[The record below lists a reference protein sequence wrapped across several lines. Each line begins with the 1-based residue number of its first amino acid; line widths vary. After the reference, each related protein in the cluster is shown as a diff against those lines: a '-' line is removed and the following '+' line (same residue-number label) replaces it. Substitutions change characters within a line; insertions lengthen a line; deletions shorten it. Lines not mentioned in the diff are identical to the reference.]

1 MSRTIAANLLTALLQ
16 DDIQPFFAVELLFDS
31 DPIRLWTGYGDKTIE
46 GDTYTGSG
54 NLLQIGGLEEVN
66 DLTAKSVTLSLS
78 GVPSSIVSLALDEPY
93 QRRACTIYFGTDDS
107 SHIEIFAGLMNT
119 MQIQDD
125 GESSTIT
132 VTVDSKLTLLERAS
146 NRRYTDANH
155 QTRNSGDTFFSY
167 VQDMADKEIIW
178 GREKA

>member
-1 MSRTIAANLLTALLQ
+1 
-16 DDIQPFFAVELLFDS
+16 
-31 DPIRLWTGYGDKTIE
+31 
-46 GDTYTGSG
+46 
-54 NLLQIGGLEEVN
+54 
-66 DLTAKSVTLSLS
+66 
-78 GVPSSIVSLALDEPY
+78 
-93 QRRACTIYFGTDDS
+93 
-107 SHIEIFAGLMNT
+107 MNT